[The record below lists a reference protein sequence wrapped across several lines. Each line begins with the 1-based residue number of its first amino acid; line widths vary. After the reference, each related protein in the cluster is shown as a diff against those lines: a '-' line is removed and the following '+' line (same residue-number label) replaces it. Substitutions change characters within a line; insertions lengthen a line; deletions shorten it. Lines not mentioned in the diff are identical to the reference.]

1 MESEFLSVIPIPL
14 TTKFRSRRCS
24 DSLPLNRLDS
34 SSDLELRACDSEQGV
49 GFGYGGF

>member
-1 MESEFLSVIPIPL
+1 MESEILSVIPIPL

-34 SSDLELRACDSEQGV
+34 SSDLELRETVLNQVAIISLD
-49 GFGYGGF
+49 